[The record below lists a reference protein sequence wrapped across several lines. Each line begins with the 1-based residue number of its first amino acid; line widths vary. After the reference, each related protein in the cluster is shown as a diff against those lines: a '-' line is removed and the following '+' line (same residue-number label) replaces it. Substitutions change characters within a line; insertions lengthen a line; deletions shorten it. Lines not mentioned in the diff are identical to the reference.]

1 MLNTALKRRTFKM
14 KFFHDDSCKNVGVT
28 GSLGTIAWKKI
39 SFDQR
44 LKGWAKGAAQ
54 KCVDMSRYP

>member
-1 MLNTALKRRTFKM
+1 MM
-14 KFFHDDSCKNVGVT
+14 IHVKNIVGVT

-44 LKGWAKGAAQ
+44 LKGWAKDAAQ
-54 KCVDMSRYP
+54 KCVGMSRYP